1 MTAKI
6 ATANRLLDGAVVYLG
21 PDGVWGEAIGR
32 ARIAADADQ
41 AAELEAQGQE
51 AVAAR
56 HVVEPY
62 LIDVKISDDGGPV
75 PIGWRET
82 IRAHGPT
89 VLDQAGPTA
98 PLLQVFRT

>member
-21 PDGVWGEAIGR
+21 PDGDWSEAIGG
-32 ARIAADADQ
+32 ARVARDADQ
-41 AAELEAQGQE
+41 AAELEAQGRE
-51 AVAAR
+51 ALAAR

-62 LIDVKISDDGGPV
+62 LIDVALSGDGRPV

-82 IRAHGPT
+82 IRANGPT
-89 VLDQAGPTA
+89 VLNQTGPSA
-98 PLLQVFRT
+98 AQGGGHV

>member
-21 PDGVWGEAIGR
+21 PEGGWVEAIGR
-32 ARIAADADQ
+32 ARIATNANQ
-41 AAELEAQGQE
+41 ESELEAQGRE

-62 LIDVKISDDGGPV
+62 LIDVTLSDDGRPV

-82 IRAHGPT
+82 IRANGPT
-89 VLDQAGPTA
+89 VLDQSGPRAAQGAGH
-98 PLLQVFRT
+98 V